1 MRRASESL
9 NVFVFASAATNI
21 PRERYVRSGP
31 DSKPRREPASK
42 GVRLHLPDQLKKSSE
57 VM

>member
-1 MRRASESL
+1 MSTINSNEHDAEHG
-9 NVFVFASAATNI
+9 
-21 PRERYVRSGP
+21 VRSEP

-42 GVRLHLPDQLKKSSE
+42 GVRLRLPDQPKRNSE